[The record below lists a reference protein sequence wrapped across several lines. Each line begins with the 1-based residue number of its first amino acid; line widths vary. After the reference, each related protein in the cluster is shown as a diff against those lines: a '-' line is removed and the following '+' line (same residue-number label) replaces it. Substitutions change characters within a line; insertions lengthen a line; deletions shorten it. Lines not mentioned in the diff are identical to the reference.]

1 MHCGLCIKNIQM
13 PSFYP
18 QAMICPARTGSLYIM
33 KWKKNDTPRIFSPW
47 VVIGASLILFVIVA
61 VLTVMNINRQR
72 AATSEILTEKGQ
84 ALIRALEAGS
94 RIGMRGRFSQGIRL
108 SHLLDETARLPGVD
122 YIVVTDPEGKI
133 IAHNDFNKIGDGYLP
148 SPGGKRA
155 VPLVKPQW
163 FMEHSGDGHPLFV
176 VYSEFRP
183 MNARIKGRHE
193 AMRKQFFASCP
204 ANPSMSG
211 MQENLKLPEK
221 MFIYVGLKAASME
234 EAQKNDLVHSL
245 IMSCILLFV
254 GLAGFL
260 SLFWAQNLR
269 VSQRLLSDS
278 RAFASEVVANLPE
291 GLLVID
297 DQGDVSFMNDSA
309 KLLFDAGGG
318 DNRENLLNE
327 HLPAQVQSLIVRL
340 DTQRV
345 VTEQEMVC
353 SLAREREIPLGVSGA
368 RIVTEDGRLVG
379 KILIFRDLREVRR
392 LQEEVKRKEK
402 LAAIGSLAAGVAHE
416 IRNPLSSIKGFAT
429 LFKTRFSSE
438 SDEHEAAEIMIHEVD
453 RLNRVVTELIEYAR
467 PSNIR
472 VRKSDVQE
480 LIAHSLSL
488 IRQDAE
494 MADVHVETDIADGI
508 SHVALDP
515 DRMQQCLL
523 NIYLNAIQAMPEGG
537 TLQVEVF
544 RADNKRIGLRVSD
557 TGKGIPED
565 DLAMIFDPYYTTKN
579 RGTGLGLAMVLK
591 IVEAHGGEITVTSR
605 EGKGTVF
612 TMLLPGE

>member
-1 MHCGLCIKNIQM
+1 M
-13 PSFYP
+13 PRFYP
-18 QAMICPARTGSLYIM
+18 QAIICPAWTGNTYSM

-122 YIVVTDPEGKI
+122 YIVVTDPKGEI
-133 IAHNDFNKIGDGYLP
+133 IAHNDFNKIGGGYLP
-148 SPGGKRA
+148 RPGGKRA
-155 VPLVKPQW
+155 VPLKRPQW
-163 FMEHSGDGHPLFV
+163 FMEHSKDGYSLFV

-183 MNARIKGRHE
+183 MNERIKRRHE
-193 AMRKQFFASCP
+193 AMREQFFASCP
-204 ANPSMSG
+204 ASSARSG
-211 MQENLKLPEK
+211 RQENLKLPEK

-234 EAQKNDLVHSL
+234 AAQRNDLVHSL

-254 GLAGFL
+254 GLAGFI

-291 GLLVID
+291 GLLGINE
-297 DQGDVSFMNDSA
+297 QGDVSFMNDSA
-309 KLLFDAGGG
+309 KILFDTGGS
-318 DNRENLLNE
+318 DSQENLPGK
-327 HLPAQVQSLIVRL
+327 HLPEQVQGLVTRL
-340 DTQRV
+340 DTDRV

-353 SLAREREIPLGVSGA
+353 RLPQDREFPLGVSGA
-368 RIVTEDGRLVG
+368 RIITEDGRFVG
-379 KILIFRDLREVRR
+379 KILILRDLREVRR

-429 LFKTRFSSE
+429 LFKARFALE

-467 PSNIR
+467 PSNITIR
-472 VRKSDVQE
+472 QSDVHE
-480 LIAHSLSL
+480 LISHSLSL
-488 IRQDAE
+488 IRQDAQ
-494 MADVHVETDIADGI
+494 MAGVQVQTDIPGDIRQI
-508 SHVALDP
+508 SLDP

-523 NIYLNAIQAMPEGG
+523 NIYLNAIQSMPEGG
-537 TLQVEVF
+537 ILNIAVF
-544 RADNKRIGLRVSD
+544 RADKGRIGLRVTD
-557 TGKGIPED
+557 TGKGIAED
-565 DLAMIFDPYYTTKN
+565 DLPMIFDPYYTTKN

-591 IVEAHGGEITVTSR
+591 IVEAHGGEIVVTSK
-605 EGKGTVF
+605 EGEGTVF
-612 TMLLPGE
+612 TMLLADVS